1 MADKLTLHHLEYSQS
16 FRILWLLEELGVDYD
31 LVKYNRD
38 PVTVLA
44 PEAYKKISP
53 LGTAPVITHG
63 DVVLAESSAILDYIA
78 DLYPDC
84 GLRPDAGDPD
94 RTRYLFWMH
103 ATQGSLMPV
112 MLLGT
117 VLRITVSRVPFFLR
131 PLAKLITGALT
142 SGFIE
147 PRMAALL
154 RQAEADLAEKPFIGG
169 DKLSL
174 ADFLIIYNFE
184 GCAAREMLGK
194 YPNITAWL
202 ERMHD
207 MASFKRATQK
217 DDRPSMILPL
227 A

>member
-16 FRILWLLEELGVDYD
+16 FRILWLLEELGVDYE

-38 PVTVLA
+38 PKTVLA
-44 PEAYKKISP
+44 AEAYKKISP

-78 DLYPDC
+78 DLNPDC
-84 GLRPDAGDPD
+84 GLRPEAGDAD

-103 ATQGSLMPV
+103 AAQGSLMPV
-112 MLLGT
+112 MLMNT
-117 VLRITVSRVPFFLR
+117 VLRITVSRVPFFVR

-142 SGFIE
+142 TGFIE
-147 PRMAALL
+147 PRMTALL
-154 RQAEADLAEKPFIGG
+154 RQADADLAEKPFIGG
-169 DKLSL
+169 ARLSL

-184 GCAAREMLGK
+184 GCAARGMLEA
-194 YPNITAWL
+194 YSNITAWL
-202 ERMHD
+202 ARMHD
-207 MASFKRATQK
+207 MPSFQSATQK